1 VWRFLSLTTEMGKA
15 WPICWFVACLLYF
28 LHLLASHLTKELM
41 MNNVHI
47 VIGCFTVL
55 MCAMSLAAS
64 YYEAKEKSK
73 ADSEDTGL

>member
-1 VWRFLSLTTEMGKA
+1 
-15 WPICWFVACLLYF
+15 
-28 LHLLASHLTKELM
+28 

-64 YYEAKEKSK
+64 YYEAKDKSK
-73 ADSEDTGL
+73 ADSKDDVL

>member
-1 VWRFLSLTTEMGKA
+1 VGVILTASSEGVETGLQIGELRVSGWVMTESRL
-15 WPICWFVACLLYF
+15 VAVVF
-28 LHLLASHLTKELM
+28 
-41 MNNVHI
+41 
-47 VIGCFTVL
+47 GVL